1 MQVMGQ
7 WVRSVI
13 HSLLRKIQQ
22 CSEDEIQT
30 GASLLSSVTVLCM
43 GSETDTLAQLS
54 EETCVDMANLLRESY
69 RPENNTCP
77 AYYVLENHIPTKNFR

>member
-7 WVRSVI
+7 WVKSII
-13 HSLLRKIQQ
+13 HSLLTKIEQ
-22 CSEDEIQT
+22 CGMDKSPT
-30 GASLLSSVTVLCM
+30 GANLLSSVTVLCI
-43 GSETDTLAQLS
+43 GSETDTLARLS

-77 AYYVLENHIPTKNFR
+77 AYYVLEDHIPTSKFR

>member
-1 MQVMGQ
+1 MK
-7 WVRSVI
+7 SVI
-13 HSLLRKIQQ
+13 HSLLTKIVQ
-22 CSEDEIQT
+22 CDVDENQI
-30 GASLLSSVTVLCM
+30 GASLLSSITVLCI

-77 AYYVLENHIPTKNFR
+77 AYYVLEDHIPTSKFR

>member
-7 WVRSVI
+7 WVKGII
-13 HSLLRKIQQ
+13 HSLQKKIEQ
-22 CSEDEIQT
+22 CGVDENQI
-30 GASLLSSVTVLCM
+30 GASLLSSVTVLCI

-69 RPENNTCP
+69 RPKHNACP
-77 AYYVLENHIPTKNFR
+77 AYFVLEDHIPTSKFR

>member
-7 WVRSVI
+7 WVKSVI
-13 HSLLRKIQQ
+13 HSLLRKIEQ
-22 CSEDEIQT
+22 CSDESQI
-30 GASLLSSVTVLCM
+30 GASLLSSVTVLCI
-43 GSETDTLAQLS
+43 GSETDTLTQLS

-77 AYYVLENHIPTKNFR
+77 AYYALENHIPTENFR